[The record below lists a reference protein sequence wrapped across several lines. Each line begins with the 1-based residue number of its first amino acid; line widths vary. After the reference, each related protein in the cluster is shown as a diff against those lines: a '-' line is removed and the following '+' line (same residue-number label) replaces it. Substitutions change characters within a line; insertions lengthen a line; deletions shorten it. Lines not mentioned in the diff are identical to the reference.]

1 MARVTPD
8 QIRQM
13 KARGERIPMLTAY
26 DYPTAHILDEAGVP
40 LLLVG
45 DTLGMIILGYDSTLP
60 VTVDDI
66 IHHTRAVVRGTK
78 RALVVADMPFGSFQ
92 VSPEETMREAV
103 RIMKE
108 SGAQAVKLEGGV
120 RVADSVRRL
129 TEAGIPVMG
138 HVGLTPQSVNIFG
151 GFKVQG
157 KTEAAARQL
166 LADVAA
172 LESAGVFAIVLE
184 LVPAE
189 LAKLITERTSVPTIG
204 IGAGPHCDGEVQV
217 LHDILG
223 LFPDF
228 TPRHTKRFGE
238 IGAAIQ
244 AAVTKYLDEVRTRA
258 FPAERQSAP
267 IEPSVIAALR
277 GESTG
282 GSGDQSSDQ
291 SSDQSAGRAQT
302 GHDRTVKSPV
312 TRSAGGSVKSSD
324 DTAARQA

>member
-13 KARGERIPMLTAY
+13 KAHRERIPMLTAY

-92 VSPEETMREAV
+92 VSPEETV
-103 RIMKE
+103 RAAIHIMKE
-108 SGAQAVKLEGGV
+108 AGPQAVKLEGGV
-120 RVADSVRRL
+120 RVAESVRLL

-138 HVGLTPQSVNIFG
+138 HVGLTPQSVNVFG

-157 KTEAAARQL
+157 KTEASARAL

-172 LESAGVFAIVLE
+172 LEEAGVFAIVLE

-238 IGAAIQ
+238 IGAAIRT
-244 AAVTKYLDEVRTRA
+244 AVTQYLDEVRSRT
-258 FPAERQSAP
+258 FPTERQSAP
-267 IEPSVIAALR
+267 IEASVIAALR
-277 GESTG
+277 GEPPRRPDGKPDREPG
-282 GSGDQSSDQ
+282 GS
-291 SSDQSAGRAQT
+291 AGEA
-302 GHDRTVKSPV
+302 
-312 TRSAGGSVKSSD
+312 
-324 DTAARQA
+324 